1 MQFFKDLFKYTKR
14 VYFTKALD
22 FRSRASRKEYLYANP
37 AHTFYSILLCSW
49 VLGILSASLHSNPF
63 YLLPALATTALG
75 ILSATIRRL
84 NDCSTPKIISFT
96 LKTVTIGAI
105 PLLLIVTYLSRNLNF
120 VWFVKS
126 IINLPLVVLLAII
139 IVLTFLI
146 LIYYLTKPSTPGENK
161 YGPQPED
168 QIVKGKFK

>member
-1 MQFFKDLFKYTKR
+1 M
-14 VYFTKALD
+14 YFTKALD
-22 FRSRASRKEYLYANP
+22 FRSRASRKEYLYAITLFIPFYSLYYYVHGYSAFYQHPCMANP
-37 AHTFYSILLCSW
+37 A
-49 VLGILSASLHSNPF
+49 
-63 YLLPALATTALG
+63 YLLPALATLPALG
-75 ILSATIRRL
+75 ILSATIRPL

-96 LKTVTIGAI
+96 LKTVTIV
-105 PLLLIVTYLSRNLNF
+105 PFTLLLIVTYLSANLNF

-168 QIVKGKFK
+168 